1 MSTVTPTASVD
12 AAAVTAPSPVA
23 SKGRRSRGNASPWS
37 STLRSLV
44 RDPSA
49 LVGGIL
55 FLSIVV
61 AAVGAEQLAPYDP
74 LQVHVRDRLQL
85 PSTTY
90 LLGTDELGRDLL
102 SRVIFGA
109 RVSLAV
115 GAVAVLIA
123 TLAGVVLGLFAGFF
137 AGSTDAIIMRCMDA
151 VLAFPAIIL
160 ALAIISAL
168 GPSPVNAMI
177 AIGIVTI
184 PAFARI
190 TRGGL
195 LSLKEKEFVE
205 ASRASGANSAYLM
218 FRVLLPN
225 TLSPI
230 LVQCSIAFA
239 TAILTEAALS
249 FLGLG
254 VQPPTPS
261 WGSML
266 DFGRKYLSQTPWY
279 SVAPGAAIFVAVLSL
294 NLLGDGLRDALDP
307 RLRRASA

>member
-1 MSTVTPTASVD
+1 LLGLLGGFFGGAVD
-12 AAAVTAPSPVA
+12 AV
-23 SKGRRSRGNASPWS
+23 
-37 STLRSLV
+37 
-44 RDPSA
+44 
-49 LVGGIL
+49 
-55 FLSIVV
+55 
-61 AAVGAEQLAPYDP
+61 
-74 LQVHVRDRLQL
+74 
-85 PSTTY
+85 
-90 LLGTDELGRDLL
+90 
-102 SRVIFGA
+102 
-109 RVSLAV
+109 
-115 GAVAVLIA
+115 
-123 TLAGVVLGLFAGFF
+123 
-137 AGSTDAIIMRCMDA
+137 IMRVMDA
-151 VLAFPAIIL
+151 VLAFPAVIL

-184 PAFARI
+184 PSFARI
-190 TRGGL
+190 TRGSL

-205 ASRASGANSAYLM
+205 ASRSAGATSAHLM

-239 TAILTEAALS
+239 NAILTEAALS

-266 DFGRKYLSQTPWY
+266 DFGRKYLTQTPWY
-279 SVAPGAAIFVAVLSL
+279 SVSAGAAIFLAVLSL

-307 RLRRASA
+307 RLRRYSA